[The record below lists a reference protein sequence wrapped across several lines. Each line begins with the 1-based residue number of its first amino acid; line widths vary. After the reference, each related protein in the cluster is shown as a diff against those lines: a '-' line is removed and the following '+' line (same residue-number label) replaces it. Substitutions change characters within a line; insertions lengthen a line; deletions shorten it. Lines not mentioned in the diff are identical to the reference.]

1 MLYGRSRER
10 EQLAGLVRGAAAG
23 RSFALLVEG
32 AAGIGKSV
40 LLEDAVAAADGTTV
54 LRTTG
59 HEAESGIPYG
69 ALSELLAP
77 VLDRLGDLVEAQ
89 RAALAGALALEEARP
104 RDRFAVPA
112 AVLGLLSTLAEE
124 RPLLVVVDDV
134 HWLDPASREAV
145 LFVAQRVD
153 AEGVGVLLAARDS
166 DGGPVEAP
174 AGLARL
180 RLEPLADEDALALLR
195 SGAGPPAG
203 GADGGADA
211 GAGAGAGSSAP
222 PLADDV
228 AEALLRASAGN
239 PLALHELPRALTA
252 AQRSGEAPLGGPP
265 ASGSRVQAAFER
277 QLAEL
282 PAGTRGALCLLAA
295 GSGCAPEA
303 VAAALDR
310 IGVGEQAIASARDAG
325 LLVERAGRLDFRHPL
340 LTAAAY
346 HAAPSGD
353 RRAAHVALAA
363 TVGDVHHRAWQL
375 SGAALGADPE
385 AAAALREAGE
395 QARLRGAHG
404 EAARAFGRAAE
415 LTEEAGERAALELES
430 ARDHAVAGHGELAL
444 ELAGRAGSE
453 SRDPLV
459 REGAEHL
466 RAHVLMRGGDPLA
479 AVGALKSLAARA
491 ADEGDRAR
499 SARYLLEAS
508 FAHMFRGEM
517 AALSDLAAQAREVA
531 APISPELAMAAAV
544 AEGEAL
550 VALGLSTEGEALL
563 TAAEPLLHGFDPL
576 SDLAELVGMAAM
588 ASLWTERFDR
598 AERIVTRMV
607 GVARDAAAVGRL
619 PFPLGVRSQLHW
631 RRGRWAA
638 AYADAAEAV
647 RLSGETGQVGT
658 RALTLAMLTRA
669 EAGIGRLEEAR
680 AHGEEGVA
688 LSEVAAGAA
697 TVLHSLAALGF
708 AELTAGRAEAAAALL
723 TRADAIDRDLPLG
736 EPALTMYAGD
746 LVEALVR
753 VGRREEAE
761 RALARLEEGAAR
773 TAGAWSNAV
782 AARGRLL
789 LADERELDALGEE
802 ALRWHAQVDMPFER
816 ARTELALGERL
827 RRARRR
833 ADARERLEGALA
845 ALERLGAEPWAQRA
859 RTELRATGGPAR
871 AAEQRDAAPVEEL
884 TPHELQVALLVAE
897 GRTNREVGAALF
909 LSAKTIE
916 HHLSAIYRKLG
927 LRSRTQLA
935 ALLAGETAV

>member
-10 EQLAGLVRGAAAG
+10 EQLTELVRGAAAG

-32 AAGIGKSV
+32 PAGIGKSV
-40 LLEDAVAAADGTTV
+40 LLEEAVAAAAATTV

-77 VLDRLGDLVEAQ
+77 VLDRLGDLAEAQ
-89 RAALAGALALEEARP
+89 RSALAGALALEEARP

-112 AVLGLLSTLAEE
+112 AVLGLLSMLAEE

-145 LFVAQRVD
+145 LFVAQRVG

-166 DGGPVEAP
+166 DGGPIEAP

-180 RLEPLADEDALALLR
+180 RLAPLARDDALALLR
-195 SGAGPPAG
+195 DGERSG
-203 GADGGADA
+203 GAAV
-211 GAGAGAGSSAP
+211 
-222 PLADDV
+222 ADDV
-228 AEALLRASAGN
+228 AEELLRASAGN
-239 PLALHELPRALTA
+239 PLALRELPRALTS

-282 PAGTRGALCLLAA
+282 PAQTRGALCLIAA
-295 GSGCAPEA
+295 GSGCPPEA
-303 VAAALDR
+303 VAEALAR
-310 IGVGEQAIASARDAG
+310 IGVGEQALARAREAG
-325 LLVERAGRLDFRHPL
+325 LLVERGGRLDFRHPL

-346 HAAPSGD
+346 HAAPSAE
-353 RRAAHVALAA
+353 RCAAHVALAA
-363 TVGDVHHRAWQL
+363 AVGDVHHRAWQL
-375 SGAALGADPE
+375 SGAALGADPA

-415 LTEEAGERAALELES
+415 LTEEAGARAALELES

-444 ELAGRAGSE
+444 ELAARAGSE
-453 SRDPLV
+453 SRDALV

-466 RAHVLMRGGDPLA
+466 RAHLLMRGGDPLE
-479 AVGALKSLAARA
+479 AVGALKALAARA
-491 ADEGDRAR
+491 VDEGDRAR

-531 APISPELAMAAAV
+531 APESPELAMAAAV

-550 VALGLSTEGEALL
+550 IALGLSTEGEALL

-638 AYADAAEAV
+638 AYADAEEAV
-647 RLSGETGQVGT
+647 RLSGETGQAGT
-658 RALTLAMLTRA
+658 RALTLATLTRA
-669 EAGIGRLEEAR
+669 EAGIGRLEQAR
-680 AHGEEGVA
+680 AHGQEGVA

-697 TVLHSLAALGF
+697 TVLHSLAAAGF

-723 TRADAIDRDLPLG
+723 TRAEAIDRGLPLG
-736 EPALTMYAGD
+736 EPAVTMYAGD

-761 RALARLEEGAAR
+761 RALARLQEGAAR

-789 LADERELDALGEE
+789 LAEEGELDALGEE

-816 ARTELALGERL
+816 ARTELVLGERL

-833 ADARERLEGALA
+833 ADARERLGNALA

-859 RTELRATGGPAR
+859 RTELRATGGPAQ
-871 AAEQRDAAPVEEL
+871 AAGAREAAPVEEL

-935 ALLAGETAV
+935 ALLAGETAA